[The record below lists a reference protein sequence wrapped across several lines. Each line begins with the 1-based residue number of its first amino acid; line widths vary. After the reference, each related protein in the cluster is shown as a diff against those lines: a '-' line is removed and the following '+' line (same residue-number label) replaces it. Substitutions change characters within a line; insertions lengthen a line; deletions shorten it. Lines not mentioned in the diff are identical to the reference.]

1 MLKRL
6 NSCFTTLSITSFLS
20 IASFGFVGCQSM
32 ANLSAPAL
40 PVTPVTAAQNA
51 APPTSQ
57 ASTAPMVASRA
68 NIAAY
73 IQTVRAMNSAEIVQ
87 ETQRLEQIG
96 TPAAHLYSALLLVA
110 PEHPARDDARAAQI
124 AEELSRSAASNNLRE
139 LAGLVTVWLADQQRI
154 DGLSRR
160 AQQKSRDDEK
170 RINELEARLR
180 ESERRASEAEKKL
193 EALQRI
199 DREMA
204 QRQAPAAATT
214 PTPFAP
220 TPFAPTPFAP
230 APFSAPSA
238 PPVRP

>member
-6 NSCFTTLSITSFLS
+6 NSCFTTLSITSFFS
-20 IASFGFVGCQSM
+20 VVSFGFVGCQSM
-32 ANLSAPAL
+32 ANSSAPAL
-40 PVTPVTAAQNA
+40 PVTAAAVAQNA
-51 APPTSQ
+51 SPSTSQ

-73 IQTVRAMNSAEIVQ
+73 IQTVRAMSSAEIVQ

-96 TPAAHLYSALLLVA
+96 TPAARLYSALLLVA

-124 AEELSRSAASNNLRE
+124 AEELSRSSAASNNLRE

-214 PTPFAP
+214 PTPFS
-220 TPFAPTPFAP
+220 P
-230 APFSAPSA
+230 APFSAPSL
-238 PPVRP
+238 PPARP